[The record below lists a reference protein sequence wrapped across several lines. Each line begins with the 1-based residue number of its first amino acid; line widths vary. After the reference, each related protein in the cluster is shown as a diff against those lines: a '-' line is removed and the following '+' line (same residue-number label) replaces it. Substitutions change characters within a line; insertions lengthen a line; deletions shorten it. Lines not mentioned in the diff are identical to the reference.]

1 MIVVL
6 LVAAAPGRAA
16 KWRHCPDQLGYY
28 PSHIGAIGA
37 PFIHPGRE
45 LAILLSGSEQR
56 STGGFST
63 AADGN
68 TVHITFASL
77 FGSPVELPPFTASAV
92 SPGTLYLT
100 FPDTRAVVG
109 RLLAGPVAITV
120 TTGERITADILP
132 RHLVGLPPAND
143 VGAMVSGTGQQAA
156 IATMDTRGGIWI
168 PVEFSA
174 FGSMLKPMPSCPMTL
189 TPKTAFTVGVTVRAT
204 PSYVIGA
211 TPALPPFRV
220 LNRVDLFL
228 GDMLINGTN
237 YYGMKVGKLPVFR
250 VSRGWGIKVCGVNDA
265 VDLVLHSPGWNRWAK
280 PWSPFSAWMP
290 NSRPLDIVLSHATAD
305 QEDLATGSLDA
316 FGEACGLQ

>member
-1 MIVVL
+1 VL
-6 LVAAAPGRAA
+6 LVAAAPGYAA

-45 LAILLSGSEQR
+45 IGIFLSNSEQR
-56 STGGFST
+56 SSGGFST
-63 AADGN
+63 AVAGN
-68 TVHITFASL
+68 TIHVTFASL
-77 FGSPVELPPFTASAV
+77 FGSPVELPSFTATAV
-92 SPGTLYLT
+92 SPGTLYFT
-100 FPDTRAVVG
+100 FPDASAVAG
-109 RLLAGPVAITV
+109 RPLAGPVAVTV
-120 TTGERITADILP
+120 TTGEQITADILP
-132 RHLVGLPPAND
+132 RHLVALPMAND

-168 PVEFSA
+168 PVQFSA
-174 FGSMLKPMPSCPMTL
+174 FGEMEKPMPSCPMTL

-204 PSYVIGA
+204 PSYMIGA
-211 TPALPPFRV
+211 PPAVPPFRV
-220 LNRVDLFL
+220 LRQVDLFL

-265 VDLVLHSPGWNRWAK
+265 VDLVLHSAGFNRWAK
-280 PWSPFSAWMP
+280 PWSPFGAWMP
-290 NSRPLDIVLSHATAD
+290 DSQPLDIVLSHATAD
-305 QEDLATGSLDA
+305 QGDLATGGLDA